1 MGRKLCDAGA
11 ALRGGCFRPHP
22 KAPGIPGASVML
34 STVTRYW
41 LVTGLNLYVKELGSS
56 RSPVRRL
63 GDHFA
68 DPGLS
73 GGFTSRV
80 VGRCFVR
87 LEIKVTTYS
96 YNVQV
101 VWS

>member
-1 MGRKLCDAGA
+1 
-11 ALRGGCFRPHP
+11 
-22 KAPGIPGASVML
+22 ML
-34 STVTRYW
+34 FAVTRYW

-80 VGRCFVR
+80 AGLLRPFAVAVCRCDG
-87 LEIKVTTYS
+87 
-96 YNVQV
+96 
-101 VWS
+101 